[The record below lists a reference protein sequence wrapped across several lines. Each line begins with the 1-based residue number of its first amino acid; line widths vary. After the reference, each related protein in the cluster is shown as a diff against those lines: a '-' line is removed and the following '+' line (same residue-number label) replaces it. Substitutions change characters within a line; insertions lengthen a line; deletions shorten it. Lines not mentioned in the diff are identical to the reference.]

1 MPRPQLSTLLVLGA
15 LIAGLQTGCS
25 SDPPAASEPSPVVP
39 STTDA
44 RLTSARSQLDREL
57 IDAAWRND
65 VKRAQALIRDGADV
79 NAKDP
84 GEQSA
89 FLIAASEGFLDL
101 LELSLDSGADVASLD
116 SYGGT
121 ALIRAAERGH
131 ADIVGRLLQTK
142 IEVDHVNRLGW
153 TALHEA
159 IWLGKETTSYAD
171 TVRLLVAGGA
181 DIGLTAQA
189 DGRTPLDMA
198 RERGF
203 GQVETTIRRSSKA
216 ATRAENAELL
226 TASRSGD
233 ADGAAIAIR
242 GGADLEA
249 RDGRRRTPL
258 LLAAT
263 FDRTAVARLL
273 VPLGADPDALDDR
286 HDSPWLV
293 TGVTGSVAMAKI
305 LLAADPDLTLRN
317 RFGGISIIPAAER
330 GHVDY
335 VRLMTKTSTNVN
347 HVNDLGWTALL
358 EAVIL
363 GDGSRPYVQIVTTL
377 LDAGADPM
385 LADRSGITALEHAE
399 RRGYSKIAAALRQ

>member
-1 MPRPQLSTLLVLGA
+1 MKAAGTLIKA
-15 LIAGLQTGCS
+15 
-25 SDPPAASEPSPVVP
+25 
-39 STTDA
+39 
-44 RLTSARSQLDREL
+44 
-57 IDAAWRND
+57 
-65 VKRAQALIRDGADV
+65 GADV
-79 NAKDP
+79 NAKDAS
-84 GEQSA
+84 EQSA
-89 FLIAASEGFLDL
+89 FLIAASEGYLEL
-101 LELSLDSGADVASLD
+101 LELTLDSGADVDSLD
-116 SYGGT
+116 SYRGT

-131 ADIVGRLLQTK
+131 ADIVGRLLQSK